1 MPELNGANMFGRK
14 NKNKAVDQKDGATDS
29 NYTKSRTR
37 TFIMLGLGL
46 GMLLASLDQT
56 IVGTAMP
63 KIVAELGGMSLFSW
77 LVTAFMLAETIT
89 IPIAGKMSDRIGR
102 KPVFL
107 AGMLVFLAGSILAGL
122 STSMEFLILTR
133 FIQGLGGGAMMP
145 VSMAAVADL
154 YAPEERGKIQGLLG
168 AIFAISSIIGP
179 FIGGFIV
186 DHMDWRWV
194 FYVNIPVGIAAI
206 AVTSLRFPKFI
217 NDNPQPVDYLGMV
230 TLMACLAPALLVVTW
245 GGSTYAWDSVEIIGM
260 SVIAVVSLIA
270 FILVERKAKDP
281 LLPLGLFKEP
291 IFTLGS
297 ASLVIIAF
305 GMFGVITFLPL
316 FLQAVIGMSAT
327 NSGESLIP
335 LMLGSMLTTVPSG
348 FLLKRTGYK
357 PWLIAGPPIAALG
370 LFLLST
376 LHAGSSQVE
385 AMAYL
390 VIVGAGMGCVMSNVI
405 VAAQNVM
412 PKKDMGV
419 VSSSMSLFRSIGGTV
434 GVTILGTIV
443 NHRMVDELN
452 RNLSA
457 EAIAAL
463 PTTDVSQLGNLLMS
477 PGAAA
482 IPEPI
487 LEIIRMALSDSITY
501 MFFIGAIIT
510 ILALVTSV
518 FIRSVPLK
526 SVEEYHEIT
535 PPKGDDA
542 VGE

>member
-1 MPELNGANMFGRK
+1 MFGRK